1 MQIADDAG
9 LWVVQRGS
17 ALPDSSTVARI
28 EERGGKWVIVT
39 SDDRVI
45 EMTP

>member
-1 MQIADDAG
+1 MIADEAG

-17 ALPDSSTVARI
+17 VLPDSSRVMTI
-28 EERGGKWVIVT
+28 EQRGGNWVIVT